1 MDKKADIIANIN
13 YIYLLG
19 KGVCK
24 SGHIGPDLSR
34 CQVKENIY
42 ILSKTWQGQKIPI
55 KLRFIQISHDYL
67 SKEQRYMKDA
77 TILIIV
83 TY

>member
-1 MDKKADIIANIN
+1 MDKKAAIIANIN

-24 SGHIGPDLSR
+24 SGHMGPDLWR

-42 ILSKTWQGQKIPI
+42 ILFKTWQEQKI
-55 KLRFIQISHDYL
+55 RN
-67 SKEQRYMKDA
+67 
-77 TILIIV
+77 
-83 TY
+83 

>member
-19 KGVCK
+19 KDVCK

-42 ILSKTWQGQKIPI
+42 ILSKT
-55 KLRFIQISHDYL
+55 
-67 SKEQRYMKDA
+67 
-77 TILIIV
+77 
-83 TY
+83 

>member
-1 MDKKADIIANIN
+1 MNKKAEIIAIIN

-42 ILSKTWQGQKIPI
+42 ILSKT
-55 KLRFIQISHDYL
+55 
-67 SKEQRYMKDA
+67 
-77 TILIIV
+77 
-83 TY
+83 